1 MLISCGLSIHTDD
14 GLTLIFIIDTYSMAS
29 GSKAAYMAYIA
40 EGLGN
45 LLDWDQA
52 MAYQRKNG
60 SFFDSPATTA
70 AAAIHSYNGRAVDYL
85 DLLITKSG
93 SSSGVSMHM
102 VVILICIRKIE
113 ISS

>member
-1 MLISCGLSIHTDD
+1 
-14 GLTLIFIIDTYSMAS
+14 MAS
-29 GSKAAYMAYIA
+29 GSKAALYMAYIA

-70 AAAIHSYNGRAVDYL
+70 AAAIHNYNGRAIHYL
-85 DLLITKSG
+85 DVLISKSG
-93 SSSGVSMHM
+93 SSSGANAKRQS
-102 VVILICIRKIE
+102 IRKSVPIR
-113 ISS
+113 